1 MNGWDEEGAFWN
13 RRPWKTY
20 VSPRLSSFSG
30 RSVRIANKVVDGGG
44 GLEYAKEKGE
54 VVLQEKPPAR
64 FELVAK
70 FLEDNRGI
78 TNLVIQKFTKAGPK
92 QAFTLYPEQITALLQ
107 FVANIRRVHFPDS
120 KGLNISDGELEEML
134 LSPEQTRR
142 MMAANAPLLAAL
154 ARTEITTEDVVALGY
169 RKSQLQRF
177 DSLLNDEATFAAE
190 LAECAGKPE
199 AVWQRFFEQNQWVFG
214 YGLSYVFMTG
224 LEGRKLEQVVKG
236 FDVSGRGKRVDSLLK
251 TRAEVSSLCFV
262 EIKRHDT
269 ALLATGSYRPDVWQ
283 PSKELTG
290 AVAQVQAS
298 LHAAL
303 GVIGDELRPE
313 LDDGSP
319 SGEFLQAV
327 QPRSFVIAGRLA
339 ELMTEDGLN
348 RPKFR
353 AFELYRRNLLQP
365 EVLTFDEL
373 FHRAKYIVESAK
385 P

>member
-1 MNGWDEEGAFWN
+1 
-13 RRPWKTY
+13 
-20 VSPRLSSFSG
+20 
-30 RSVRIANKVVDGGG
+30 
-44 GLEYAKEKGE
+44 

-92 QAFTLYPEQITALLQ
+92 EAFTLHPEQITALLQ
-107 FVANIRRVHFPDS
+107 FVANIRRVHFPDE
-120 KGLNISDGELEEML
+120 KGLNVSDGELEEML

-169 RKSQLQRF
+169 RKAQLQRF
-177 DSLLNDEATFAAE
+177 DNLLNDQEAFAAE
-190 LAECAGKPE
+190 LIECAGKAE

-214 YGLSYVFMTG
+214 YGLSYAFMTS
-224 LEGRKLEQVVKG
+224 LDDRKLEQVVKG

-269 ALLATGSYRPDVWQ
+269 ALLTANSYRPDVWQ

-303 GVIGDELRPE
+303 AVIGDELRPE

-319 SGEFLQAV
+319 SGELLQAV
-327 QPRSFVIAGRLA
+327 QPRSFVIVGRLS
-339 ELMTEDGLN
+339 ELLTQEGLN

-353 AFELYRRNLLQP
+353 AFELYRKNLLQP

-373 FHRAKYIVESAK
+373 FHRAKYIVESA
-385 P
+385 